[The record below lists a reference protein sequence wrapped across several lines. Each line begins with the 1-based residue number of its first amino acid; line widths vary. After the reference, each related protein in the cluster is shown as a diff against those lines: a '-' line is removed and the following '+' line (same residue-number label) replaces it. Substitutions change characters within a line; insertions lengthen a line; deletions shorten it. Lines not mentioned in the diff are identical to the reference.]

1 MIFTDSIY
9 PRTNANYIKRR
20 LYFLW
25 HFKFKYLDF
34 HEKCVLAH
42 EKDPVYRM
50 LLQIFLGGYS
60 DEKVVQKH
68 TSPPFDNVC
77 CIHGIILLPFKANE
91 IAFVI
96 LKIKNKS
103 HPIQSAVSQ
112 KKVEIT

>member
-9 PRTNANYIKRR
+9 PRTNANHIKQR

-50 LLQIFLGGYS
+50 ILQIFLEGS
-60 DEKVVQKH
+60 SEEKVVQKH
-68 TSPPFDNVC
+68 TGCLREELTLLLNSYVTKVLTPCTPPP
-77 CIHGIILLPFKANE
+77 L
-91 IAFVI
+91 
-96 LKIKNKS
+96 
-103 HPIQSAVSQ
+103 Q
-112 KKVEIT
+112 